1 MHFDYYIPTKIVFG
15 RGRLNELATLPL
27 GGKKALIVI
36 TNGNSMKSLGYL
48 KRVQDYLEQ
57 NGVAS
62 VVFDK
67 VLPNPIQDHVMEAAE
82 LARNENCDIIIGLG
96 GGSAIDTAKS
106 TALMVRN
113 PGVYWD
119 YVKGGREITEAV
131 LPIIAIPTTAGTG
144 TESDPWTVIT
154 NMVTSEKIGY
164 GVKELFPTL
173 AIVDPELMLSVPAN
187 LTAYQG
193 MDAFFHSVEGYL
205 AKVAQPLSDMFA
217 LDSIRRITKFLPQA
231 VKDGNNLQARE
242 EVAWASTQAG
252 MVESTSCCISEH
264 SMEHALSAFYPKLP
278 HGAGL
283 VALSVPYFSYLL
295 KKDEKKVAARYMD
308 MARAMGEENVNSP
321 VAFVEALKKLIKA
334 VGLKDLKLSDW
345 GLQKEDAEML
355 AENSFAAMG
364 ALYELDPVVLTKE
377 DACCIIDEA
386 IF

>member
-1 MHFDYYIPTKIVFG
+1 MHFDFNIPTQIVFG
-15 RGRLNELATLPL
+15 RGRLSELSSMPLP
-27 GGKKALIVI
+27 GKKALIVI
-36 TNGNSMKSLGYL
+36 TSGHSMRKLGYL
-48 KRVQDYLEQ
+48 KLVQDFLEQ
-57 NGVAS
+57 NGAS
-62 VVFDK
+62 SAVFDK
-67 VLPNPIQDHVMEAAE
+67 VLPNPIHDHVMEAVE
-82 LARNENCDIIIGLG
+82 LARDENCDMVIGLG
-96 GGSAIDTAKS
+96 GGSAIDTAKAV
-106 TALMVRN
+106 ALMVRN

-119 YVKGGREITEAV
+119 YAKGGAEINEKV

-144 TESDPWTVIT
+144 TEADPWTVIT
-154 NMVTSEKIGY
+154 NPITSEKVGF
-164 GVKELFPTL
+164 GSKELFPTI
-173 AIVDPELMLSVPAN
+173 AIVDPELMLSVPSA

-217 LDSIRRITKFLPQA
+217 LDSIRRITRFLPEA

-242 EVAWASTQAG
+242 EMAWASTLAG

-308 MARAMGEENVNSP
+308 IARAMGEENVNSP
-321 VAFVEALKKLIKA
+321 TAFITALKKLIAA
-334 VGLKDLKLSDW
+334 VGLNDLKLSEW
-345 GLQKEDAEML
+345 GLAKTDAEML

-377 DACCIIDEA
+377 DACSIINEA
-386 IF
+386 IL